1 MNVSQVR
8 AKSRRAMRKL
18 EDEYVQEEMEGG
30 ELNLVPYLDIVTNL
44 TLFLLASISSGLLG
58 NLNAAVPPIA
68 DKTVGAKSPTTVEDK
83 GLGMIVAVTK
93 TGLKIFSIADTPPI
107 PEEINLPIKANV
119 FEPAGLQNYLNKL
132 QAELLAKDPK
142 NKVKYDATEAIT
154 LAYDWDT
161 LGAEMKKIR
170 DANPIP
176 QPKKKPDGSLD
187 YGHSR
192 EVILMPHGEIPYD
205 TLVRAMDTLRP
216 SFPDVMFS
224 PGVK

>member
-1 MNVSQVR
+1 MNVAQVR

-18 EDEYVQEEMEGG
+18 EDEYAQEEMEGG

-68 DKTVGAKSPTTVEDK
+68 DKTVGAKNPNTVEDK

-93 TGLKIFSIADTPPI
+93 SGLKIFSIADPPAV
-107 PEEINLPIKANV
+107 EEINLPIKANV
-119 FEPAGLQNYLNKL
+119 FEPGGLQNYVQKL

-142 NKVKYDATEAIT
+142 SKIKYDATEAVT
-154 LAYDWDT
+154 LAYDWDK
-161 LGAEMKKIR
+161 LGVEMKKIR

>member
-1 MNVSQVR
+1 MNVAQVR

-18 EDEYVQEEMEGG
+18 EDEYAQEEMEGG

-68 DKTVGAKSPTTVEDK
+68 DKTVGAKNPNAVEDK

-93 TGLKIFSIADTPPI
+93 SGLKVFSIAEPPAV
-107 PEEINLPIKANV
+107 EELNLPIKANV
-119 FEPAGLQNYLNKL
+119 FEPAGLQNYVAKL
-132 QAELLAKDPK
+132 QADLLAKDPK
-142 NKVKYDATEAIT
+142 SKVKYDATEAIT
-154 LAYDWDT
+154 LAYDWDK
-161 LGAEMKKIR
+161 LAAEMKKIR